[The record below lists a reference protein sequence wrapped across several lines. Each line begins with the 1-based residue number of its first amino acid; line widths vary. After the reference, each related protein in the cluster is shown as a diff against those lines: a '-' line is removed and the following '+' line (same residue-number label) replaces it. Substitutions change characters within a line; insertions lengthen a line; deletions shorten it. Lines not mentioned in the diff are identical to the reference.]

1 MGERSM
7 NRKEFLTSVGL
18 CGASGCSC
26 ILGGRAA
33 SLFAQESK
41 AETPPQAKKP
51 RSQERIEFAEKWVT
65 RFFDVFDANLDPET
79 RKKLMM
85 ANGRACFLQWIKETG
100 QQIKPVTLERF
111 AYWVKSNV
119 KDDTYRIDGSTIYM
133 QYTSAAE
140 TGQPSKEGACL
151 CPFIESK
158 PAGLSPTYCLCSVGY
173 VKVMHEMRFG
183 RPVEVELL
191 DSVLKGGKRCKFK
204 ITLA

>member
-18 CGASGCSC
+18 CGVGGCSC

-79 RKKLMM
+79 RKKIMM

-111 AYWVKSNV
+111 AYWVKANV
-119 KDDTYRIDGSTIYM
+119 KDETYRIDGSRIYM

-151 CPFIESK
+151 CPLIESK

>member
-7 NRKEFLTSVGL
+7 SRKEFLTSVGL

-119 KDDTYRIDGSTIYM
+119 KDDTYHMDGSTIYM

-183 RPVEVELL
+183 RPVDVELL